1 VTKENTEYCISVCM
15 KHSATLLE
23 FLHHFKPHTLPVSV
37 RF

>member
-1 VTKENTEYCISVCM
+1 VTKENTEYSISVST

-23 FLHHFKPHTLPVSV
+23 FLHHFKPHTLPFSV